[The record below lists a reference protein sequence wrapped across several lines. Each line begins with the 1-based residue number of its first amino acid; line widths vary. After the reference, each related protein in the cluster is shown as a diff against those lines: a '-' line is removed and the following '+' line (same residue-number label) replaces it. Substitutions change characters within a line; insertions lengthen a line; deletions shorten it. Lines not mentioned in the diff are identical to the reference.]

1 MSEHPALMILTG
13 MTLIVALCVV
23 AFILGLLC
31 AKFFDHLNK

>member
-1 MSEHPALMILTG
+1 MNDHPALMILTG
-13 MTLIVALCVV
+13 MTLIATLCVV